1 MPIKQKTFSAVRWT
15 TTAAVARTLLQVAQ
29 ISVLARLLAP
39 EDYGLMAMVGV
50 VLSFATLFADLGL
63 NSAYVQKQDVTSEER
78 SSLFW
83 LNLAMSVGLTL
94 LIIAVSPLL
103 SWFFGDVRLTHLLML
118 STATFVIGAAGQQ
131 IRMTSEKELHFRPVV
146 ITEIIA
152 AILGFI
158 TAVTA
163 ALFGF
168 RVYSLIFGSI
178 MTALAG
184 TLLAWTLIAQGWRP
198 YWRFKFA
205 DVKPYFGFGGAV
217 VVDAILNNIHR
228 SIDLLLGGRL
238 LGGQLLGLY
247 SVPRNLILQI
257 QFMVNP
263 IITRVGFPLIAQ
275 VQNDIPRVRLIYLNT
290 LNMTASTN
298 APLYMGLAFFAPEVV
313 YMLFGSKWTGSV
325 DLLRILAVWGFLRST
340 MNPVGSLLM
349 GMGRA
354 DLSMKWCFVTLFITF
369 PVLWA
374 GSHFGGAEGLAWALL
389 GLSFVMFIPGWYVLV
404 RPLCHAN
411 LLEYF
416 SASLKPMMIA
426 GVVVASAYFLSDQLE
441 NYALRLTVG
450 VALAAPLYWGASC
463 KFNRDWVVAMMQ
475 LAGAKQ
481 K

>member
-1 MPIKQKTFSAVRWT
+1 MTIKQKTFSAVRWT

-29 ISVLARLLAP
+29 VAVLARLLAP

-50 VLSFATLFADLGL
+50 VLSFANLFADLGL
-63 NSAYVQKQDVTSEER
+63 NSAYVQNQDVTSEER

-83 LNLAMSVGLTL
+83 LNLAMSIGLTL
-94 LIIAVSPLL
+94 TVIATSPLL
-103 SWFFGDVRLTHLLML
+103 AWFFGDARLTPLLML

-131 IRMTSEKELHFRPVV
+131 VRMTAEKKMHFRPVV
-146 ITEIIA
+146 ITEITA
-152 AILGFI
+152 AILGFVI
-158 TAVTA
+158 AVVA

-168 RVYSLIFGSI
+168 KVYSLIFGSI

-184 TLLAWTLIAQGWRP
+184 TLLAWAVIAQGWRP
-198 YWRFKFA
+198 YWRFRFA

-217 VVDAILNNIHR
+217 VADAILNNIHR

-238 LGGQLLGLY
+238 LGVSQIGLY
-247 SVPRNLILQI
+247 SVPRNLILQL

-298 APLYMGLAFFAPEVV
+298 APLYAGIAFFAPEVV

-325 DLLRILAVWGFLRST
+325 DLLRILAIWGFFRST

-349 GMGRA
+349 GMGCA
-354 DLSMKWCFVTLFITF
+354 NLSMKWNFATLFISF

-374 GSHFGGAEGLAWALL
+374 GSHFGAEGLTWALL
-389 GLSFVMFIPGWYVLV
+389 SLSLVMFIPGWYILV
-404 RPLCHAN
+404 RPLCHAS
-411 LLEYF
+411 LFEYS
-416 SASLKPMMIA
+416 SAALKPMLIA
-426 GVVVASAYFLSDQLE
+426 VAAVTSAYWLTQQIGPPM
-441 NYALRLTVG
+441 LRLTAG
-450 VALAAPLYWGASC
+450 AALAAPFYWVISY
-463 KFNRDWVVAMMQ
+463 KINRDWTNAM
-475 LAGAKQ
+475 LVLIAGYL
-481 K
+481 

>member
-1 MPIKQKTFSAVRWT
+1 MTIKQKTFSAVRWT

-29 ISVLARLLAP
+29 VSVLARLLAP

-63 NSAYVQKQDVTSEER
+63 NSAYVQKQDVSSEER

-103 SWFFGDVRLTHLLML
+103 SWFFGDVRLTPLLML

-131 IRMTSEKELHFRPVV
+131 VRMTAEKAMHFRPVV
-146 ITEIIA
+146 ITEITA

-158 TAVTA
+158 TAVAA

-184 TLLAWTLIAQGWRP
+184 TLLAWTLIAQGWWP
-198 YWRFKFA
+198 DLRFRFA

-217 VVDAILNNIHR
+217 VADAILNNIHR

-247 SVPRNLILQI
+247 SVPRNLILQL

-275 VQNDIPRVRLIYLNT
+275 VQNDILRVRLIYLNT

-298 APLYMGLAFFAPEVV
+298 APLYAGLAFFAPEVV

-325 DLLRILAVWGFLRST
+325 DLLRILTVWGFLRST

-354 DLSMKWCFVTLFITF
+354 NWSMKWNFAMLFI
-369 PVLWA
+369 VLPILWV
-374 GSHFGGAEGLAWALL
+374 GSHFGAEGLAWALL
-389 GLSFVMFIPGWYVLV
+389 GLSFVMFIPGWYILV
-404 RPLCHAN
+404 RPLCHAS
-411 LLEYF
+411 LFEYS
-416 SASLKPMMIA
+416 SAALKPMLIA
-426 GVVVASAYFLSDQLE
+426 GVAVASAYFFSSHIE
-441 NYALRLTVG
+441 SSPLRLTVG
-450 VALAAPLYWGASC
+450 IALAAPLYWGISC
-463 KFNRDWVVAMMQ
+463 KVNRDWTDAMLR
-475 LAGAKQ
+475 LAGRR
-481 K
+481 